1 MTAIDITQLTDEQK
15 KALQKQLKEEE
26 KAEKDRIAQEKKISK
41 GLKDTLVLENVDFLI
56 DTRNGVEEKVVKM
69 LSDVET
75 ILKIEAKLYKSKSE
89 DQDSFSHTLDDGTA
103 NIKIGWNVKPTFNGT
118 EIHGIIKLKEFM
130 TSLVGDSENEKLLM
144 EILNIALKTDDKG
157 NYNPQ
162 KVRGLDKLREKA
174 KSDLFNEAMDII
186 NEATIDIRTSRFV
199 RGYKMVDFG
208 DGNIKR
214 VNFNFS
220 ID

>member
-118 EIHGIIKLKEFM
+118 EIHGITKLKEFM